1 MLLGFLELLIVALFL
16 WRLQVAASRSR
27 LPHGGEA
34 GITTLAAIAA
44 SIASAVGSAA
54 AAAGSAAAGA
64 AGAIGSAAGA
74 AGSALGSAAGSVGS
88 ALGSAGSAVGSGLSS
103 AGGAVESGLSS
114 AAHGI
119 ASAFGGGGSAAGSAG
134 ASAGAS
140 AGEAIGATGV
150 SGTSELI
157 GTAGAPITPG
167 AVTSAGATQ
176 GGGFTGILK
185 GAASKVQSGL
195 SKVSDVEQ
203 GLESKAE
210 GFIDEHPLIKAY
222 LKARAGGT
230 PETKEDFLAQAF
242 LQLTKGDQKQQRQPP
257 PPPTIRPLTPLSET
271 GFEIPRMQ
279 EGGFIQPLGLPP
291 LSPGVQMPQ
300 PNQQQQQGQDKGPL
314 RIIEGLL
321 SSGPAKNIL
330 KKIPGMQEGGQI
342 AQGQAI
348 VGEKGP
354 ELITVTPAGAQVT
367 PLPRDTQEAVSRAA
381 AEQTQTPQTQTP
393 QTPASQ
399 TSAADTADDEFKAAV
414 APTKPPSTLEKIGS
428 GLADFLIFANV
439 ARQGIPGIATYLQQR
454 RILQHQTDVSI
465 ATKAISNPDLLR
477 VSPDA
482 ARAVDSLFGAGTA
495 QGLLNERNPN
505 IQARHI
511 AALYGIKLQPGSE
524 FSQLNDILGQAG
536 FGLNYQSTGKLT
548 ITRAGRT
555 AQEQDAILASNAFQ
569 TIKQA
574 IMAQNPKMDEA
585 TADQLAAKRT
595 VQVAAARGFT
605 VPKPIQDFA
614 DATTQTQIETARAAA
629 KAAVE
634 QATQLKFAGAIAEQR
649 EAGRRVARLAIPIS
663 PDEIQLKNAEEA
675 RALGGVSIGR
685 DPKDEALINAS
696 QQNQVLKQLPDGSF
710 VAIPRDRLPKDDTS
724 FLDPSTLLS
733 QRIARQIA
741 ARTTNQQQNA
751 KIVLQKL
758 DEVDALNA
766 LDILVPASK
775 QGPTLP
781 EQVAG
786 AIATEL
792 KGQTV
797 GRLTLFAGIRS
808 PDDTIRAKALSL
820 YNLQFIINSVVK
832 ATGDTGNI
840 SDTDRENFKGR
851 LERIFT
857 ATASR
862 EEAATTLM
870 QMRQLML
877 AAAAGTLTK
886 EEAHRIINNPNPS
899 PQAPPPGFQ
908 PVPGTGAHFQVTP

>member
-34 GITTLAAIAA
+34 GITTLAAVAA

-88 ALGSAGSAVGSGLSS
+88 ALGSAGSAIGSGLSS

-114 AAHGI
+114 AAQGI
-119 ASAFGGGGSAAGSAG
+119 TSAFGGGGSAAGSAG
-134 ASAGAS
+134 ASAGS

-167 AVTSAGATQ
+167 AVTGATTGATQ
-176 GGGFTGILK
+176 GGGLTGILK
-185 GAASKVQSGL
+185 GAASKVQSGV
-195 SKVSDVEQ
+195 SKVSDFES
-203 GLESKAE
+203 GLEDKAS

-257 PPPTIRPLTPLSET
+257 PPPTIQPLTPLSGT
-271 GFEIPRMQ
+271 GFEVPRMQ
-279 EGGFIQPLGLPP
+279 EGGFIQPLGLPA

-300 PNQQQQQGQDKGPL
+300 PNQQQQQGQDRGPT

-381 AEQTQTPQTQTP
+381 AEQTQTPQT
-393 QTPASQ
+393 PASQ
-399 TSAADTADDEFKAAV
+399 TPAANTADDEFKAAV

-454 RILQHQTDVSI
+454 RLLQHQADVAV
-465 ATKAISNPDLLR
+465 ATKAVANPDLLR

-511 AALYGIKLQPGSE
+511 AALYGIKLQPGNE
-524 FSQLNDILGQAG
+524 FAQLNDVLGQAG

-574 IMAQNPKMDEA
+574 ILAQNPKMDEA

-614 DATTQTQIETARAAA
+614 DATTQTQIETTRAAA